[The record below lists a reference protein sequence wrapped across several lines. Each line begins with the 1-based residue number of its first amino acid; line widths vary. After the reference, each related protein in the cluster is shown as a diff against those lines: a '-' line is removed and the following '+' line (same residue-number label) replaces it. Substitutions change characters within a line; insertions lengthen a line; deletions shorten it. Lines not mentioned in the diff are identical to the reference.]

1 MVKSM
6 KGGGL
11 RGLFRRKGDP
21 LLLLGAAYLLLGGYF
36 LLLTG
41 SLPMA
46 LLAGLAS
53 LLFLPSFRRSRER
66 VRLGALNQEFLDFL
80 LLLASQLSSG
90 KSMEHALEGSARSL
104 SSLYGGEGCLA
115 PALEKALYF
124 NRLGIPPDR
133 GFRLLSEELAMP
145 ALRDFSHLLKL
156 AREGGGSFG
165 EILRETGS
173 ILREQLET
181 EVEIGTLLA
190 RQQMEVKILRI
201 IPLALLLGLKLL
213 YPKLITFLTGTL
225 PGILAFLVAGGLVAG
240 ALLLSQRFCEVD
252 WE

>member
-1 MVKSM
+1 MATEYQAEIDS
-6 KGGGL
+6 L
-11 RGLFRRKGDP
+11 RKTFQQISAVTNPEQLKASIAQLTEESSAPDLWDDP
-21 LLLLGAAYLLLGGYF
+21 
-36 LLLTG
+36 
-41 SLPMA
+41 
-46 LLAGLAS
+46 
-53 LLFLPSFRRSRER
+53 
-66 VRLGALNQEFLDFL
+66 
-80 LLLASQLSSG
+80 
-90 KSMEHALEGSARSL
+90 
-104 SSLYGGEGCLA
+104 
-115 PALEKALYF
+115 EKA
-124 NRLGIPPDR
+124 
-133 GFRLLSEELAMP
+133 
-145 ALRDFSHLLKL
+145 
-156 AREGGGSFG
+156 FG